1 MKANG
6 RYPVAL
12 LLTAFM
18 YISFPFLIKSQENT
32 RQVTAYEDYAEEILD
47 MDEDYLATLEEW
59 QDIIDQWL
67 ENPLCINTEEAD
79 WLMEYKIISL
89 YQLNKLKEYRLIYG
103 NLLSVYELS
112 FIEGWDFQTVRKV
125 IPLVNVKLS
134 KEPRTFKKFTFR
146 TVHQSLILK
155 TAFNIKKSKGYE
167 QGNTSSEYPGEP
179 VYSGSPFR
187 LALRYDL
194 EYRNKLAMGLRME
207 KDPGEP
213 FLISSSL
220 ISKKIKTPDL
230 FSGYLHIKNLGP
242 VKSMILGNYRVS
254 FGYGVNLTGGQS
266 GIKGRNGM
274 AGMANRIRPQT
285 SVSETGFFRGVAFS
299 ANLGRFSL
307 TGFASFQKIDG
318 TSLITDSLDN
328 PISFSSIDKSGL
340 HRTISELSNRK
351 TIGEKVIGG
360 FLVYANNWLK
370 TGIIAMYN
378 QFDASVVKS
387 IRPYAKFGF
396 NGRSNLI
403 AGFSSTIWLPKV
415 HLFNEAS
422 ISRNKAMAVVTGIDL
437 MPVPGAQISI
447 VHRYFGVDYQN
458 WYGSGFISSSRNS
471 GEYGLQ
477 VDIKVELPKKWLV
490 ELMTDISHSLWASYD
505 LNAPSGQK
513 EVRILAEK
521 AWPQARSMAFS
532 FRYLQ
537 NSMTDPESS
546 AWVCHPLNIS
556 RYKFRLEGRFEAKP
570 GFRLKTRVECNLV
583 PKTEQVINP
592 GWLIFQ
598 DIEFSPYGIDAKI
611 WLRVCFFDVLN
622 YESRIYAY
630 ENDVLYDFTSF
641 MHYGKGIRGIMMFRW
656 TPVDWLDLW
665 LRLSTVYYTNRHIG
679 SGWDE
684 VDGNR
689 QNEIEIQVRIKLP
702 G

>member
-1 MKANG
+1 MNTNG
-6 RYPVAL
+6 RYPAAFV
-12 LLTAFM
+12 LTAFLL
-18 YISFPFLIKSQENT
+18 ISFPCLVKSQENN
-32 RQVTAYEDYAEEILD
+32 RQVTAYEDYAEEILAS
-47 MDEDYLATLEEW
+47 DEAYLSTLEEW

-67 ENPLCINTEEAD
+67 EDPLGINTEEAD

-89 YQLNKLKEYRLIYG
+89 FQLNKLKEYRLIYG

-112 FIEGWDFQTVRKV
+112 FIEGWDFQAVRKV
-125 IPLVNVKLS
+125 IPLVTVDLPK
-134 KEPRTFKKFTFR
+134 KPRTFKKFSFR
-146 TVHQSLILK
+146 SVHQSLILK
-155 TAFNIKKSKGYE
+155 TAFNTEKSKGYE
-167 QGNTSSEYPGEP
+167 QVNTDSENPGEP

-187 LALRYDL
+187 LAMRYDL

-220 ISKKIKTPDL
+220 ISMKIKTPDL
-230 FSGYLHIKNLGP
+230 FSGYLHLKNLGP

-254 FGYGVNLTGGQS
+254 FGYGINLAGGQS
-266 GIKGRNGM
+266 VIKGRNGM

-299 ANLGRFSL
+299 AGPGRFSL

-318 TSLITDSLDN
+318 ISIVTDSLGN
-328 PISFSSIDKSGL
+328 PVSFSSIDKSGM

-387 IRPYAKFGF
+387 SRPYAKFEF
-396 NGRSNLI
+396 TGRSNLI
-403 AGFSSTIWLPKV
+403 AGISSTFWLHKV
-415 HLFNEAS
+415 HIFNETS
-422 ISRNKAMAVVTGIDL
+422 VCRNKAMAVVTGIEM
-437 MPVPGAQISI
+437 MPAPGAQISI
-447 VHRYFGVDYQN
+447 VHRYFAVDYQN
-458 WYGSGFISSSRNS
+458 LYGSGFISSSRNS
-471 GEYGLQ
+471 GQNGLQ

-490 ELMTDISHSLWASYD
+490 GLMTDISRSVWASYD
-505 LNAPSGQK
+505 LNAPSDRK
-513 EVRILAEK
+513 EVRVLVEK

-537 NSMTDPESS
+537 NSATDPESS
-546 AWVCHPLNIS
+546 AWISHPLNLS
-556 RYKFRLEGRFEAKP
+556 QYKLRLEGRFEAKP
-570 GFRLKTRVECNLV
+570 GFRFKTRVECDLA
-583 PKTEQVINP
+583 PKKVQALNP

-598 DIEFSPYGIDAKI
+598 DIEFSPSMIDAKI
-611 WLRVCFFDVLN
+611 WLRVCFFDVPDYDN
-622 YESRIYAY
+622 RIYAY

-665 LRLSTVYYTNRHIG
+665 LRLSTVYYKNRHIG

-684 VDGNR
+684 VDRNR
-689 QNEIEIQVRIKLP
+689 QNEIEIQARIKLP